1 MCSGLGVPA
10 WHKSEAQETPGEKTF
25 KMANISL
32 HGEDISI
39 EVGKS
44 YYVIDALY
52 LGRIKEELSNT
63 SIANDIEEEIKSK
76 IFPYTEAPFAIISI
90 NSGNLLASIKVSDI
104 KKSNDENINARNFST
119 DSGLVVIIEKSI
131 FIDFIN
137 LFNYDKLV
145 EGETELL
152 NKGYWEQFQK
162 NFGEH
167 QCGVILAP
175 GTNSEFEFDG
185 SGLYEIFPP
194 GVSLFPAESH

>member
-1 MCSGLGVPA
+1 
-10 WHKSEAQETPGEKTF
+10 
-25 KMANISL
+25 MANMSL

-39 EVGKS
+39 VVGKS

-52 LGRIKEELSNT
+52 LDKIKEELSNI
-63 SIANDIEEEIKSK
+63 SIASDIEEEIKSK

-194 GVSLFPAESH
+194 RVSLFPAESH